1 MDYVEQCPS
10 EKLDFVCS
18 GFSVCLFFSTYDSP
32 HTMQWK
38 TENIKSHPTST
49 LNIYIKDFSL
59 SILTYYLTS
68 TYPNYSTVCDFSQ
81 LLGGF

>member
-1 MDYVEQCPS
+1 MLSNVPLKNEI
-10 EKLDFVCS
+10 LFVRV
-18 GFSVCLFFSTYDSP
+18 FCLFVFSTYDSP

-38 TENIKSHPTST
+38 IENIKSHPTST

-68 TYPNYSTVCDFSQ
+68 TYPNYSTVCDFSR
-81 LLGGF
+81 LFGGF